1 MENKRYWYFRFK
13 ESFFDEDTVL
23 NMEAVPIIGDKL
35 VVTLL
40 KLYCHSLKNGGSIK
54 VEKLLPEYSYIIQ
67 LAKICRVS
75 SDFMSQAVAY
85 YRAHDL
91 MQVIDSEEESTTSC
105 HFPYVKDNT
114 GKSSLTA
121 DYKRERRTIR
131 GEDRQLLPE
140 PERAAAK
147 EDLKAYGAF
156 SNVMLTENEYESFCR
171 EYRNAE
177 HVLNNLSLYM
187 EANGVSYSND
197 YAELLI
203 FAKKDGIEN
212 VGDIENISGN
222 GNLNDVQKE
231 LYEKLR
237 ESAERGCPPLPFV
250 MDILPEDVYQEL
262 REIALKS
269 LERR

>member
-121 DYKRERRTIR
+121 DYKRERRTI
-131 GEDRQLLPE
+131 GEKTGSCCRSRKGRRQ
-140 PERAAAK
+140 RK
-147 EDLKAYGAF
+147 ILKRMVLFQMLCLRKMNMKAF
-156 SNVMLTENEYESFCR
+156 VGSIGTRSTC
-171 EYRNAE
+171 
-177 HVLNNLSLYM
+177 
-187 EANGVSYSND
+187 
-197 YAELLI
+197 LI
-203 FAKKDGIEN
+203 I
-212 VGDIENISGN
+212 
-222 GNLNDVQKE
+222 
-231 LYEKLR
+231 
-237 ESAERGCPPLPFV
+237 
-250 MDILPEDVYQEL
+250 
-262 REIALKS
+262 
-269 LERR
+269 

>member
-1 MENKRYWYFRFK
+1 MRAIYKL
-13 ESFFDEDTVL
+13 SSISCACL
-23 NMEAVPIIGDKL
+23 SIEAYQPIL
-35 VVTLL
+35 SANN
-40 KLYCHSLKNGGSIK
+40 YC
-54 VEKLLPEYSYIIQ
+54 
-67 LAKICRVS
+67 
-75 SDFMSQAVAY
+75 DF
-85 YRAHDL
+85 
-91 MQVIDSEEESTTSC
+91 
-105 HFPYVKDNT
+105 
-114 GKSSLTA
+114 
-121 DYKRERRTIR
+121 
-131 GEDRQLLPE
+131 
-140 PERAAAK
+140 
-147 EDLKAYGAF
+147 KAYGAF

-250 MDILPEDVYQEL
+250 MDILPEDVYQKL
-262 REIALKS
+262 REIALNAVDRKS
-269 LERR
+269 VV